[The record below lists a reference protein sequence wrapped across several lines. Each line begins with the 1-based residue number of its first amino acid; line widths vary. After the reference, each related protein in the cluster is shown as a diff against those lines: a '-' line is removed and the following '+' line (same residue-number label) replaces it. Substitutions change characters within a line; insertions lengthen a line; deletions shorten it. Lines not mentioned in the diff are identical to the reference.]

1 MKQIR
6 CPICGTSLD
15 VSGSADSGALA
26 RPLLPFCSVRCQQV
40 DLGRW
45 LAEEYHVPH
54 ISDPEDDH
62 EEEDPPQEDPPLSL
76 N

>member
-6 CPICGTSLD
+6 CPICGTPLD
-15 VSGSADSGALA
+15 ISSSADSSNLA
-26 RPLLPFCSVRCQQV
+26 RPLLPFCSVRCQQL

-45 LAEEYHVPH
+45 LAEEYHVPRV
-54 ISDPEDDH
+54 SDPDDDN
-62 EEEDPPQEDPPLSL
+62 EEDSPLSL